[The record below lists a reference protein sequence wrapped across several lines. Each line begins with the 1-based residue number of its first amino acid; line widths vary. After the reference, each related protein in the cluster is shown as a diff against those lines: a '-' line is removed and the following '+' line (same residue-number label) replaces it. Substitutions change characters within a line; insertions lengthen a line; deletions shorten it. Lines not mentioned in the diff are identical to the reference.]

1 MTVEQFNKRVKGKK
15 ESFVILDD
23 LVLDVTD
30 YMEEHPGGSF
40 LLEHTIGSD
49 ISKFFYGGYSLD
61 GNLTTSDTVTHFHS
75 NEARA

>member
-1 MTVEQFNKRVKGKK
+1 M
-15 ESFVILDD
+15 ILDD
-23 LVLDVTD
+23 MVLDVND

-61 GNLTTSDTVTHFHS
+61 GNLNSECVNHFHS
-75 NEARA
+75 NVARA